1 MIGQNKSTTFFP
13 NALFPSSQVATT
25 RKREEKEKQKERT
38 HERVQQKKEFRE
50 TTPKTPVSKEEG
62 KVSFQWGFG
71 RNTQQRTAHDPA
83 KY

>member
-38 HERVQQKKEFRE
+38 HERVQQKKKFRE

-62 KVSFQWGFG
+62 KVSF
-71 RNTQQRTAHDPA
+71 HP
-83 KY
+83 